1 MYNLRCINFE
11 AMEEKSKYKVI
22 IVDDDDFLVDMY
34 SVKFNHIGVETE
46 VCKSGQVLLD
56 KLRASYKA
64 DLLLLD
70 IVMPGMD
77 GIEILRTM
85 RKEKL
90 GEDILVVIL
99 TNQNDEKNIN
109 EAKILGV
116 SGYVVKS
123 SATPSELVAEVI
135 RIIKS
140 PTKI

>member
-1 MYNLRCINFE
+1 
-11 AMEEKSKYKVI
+11 MEEKSKYKVI

-140 PTKI
+140 STKI